1 MQLEA
6 LATSLVD
13 AHLTCRFL
21 MPKWRDRDDSESNFM
36 AFVAELTSQVD
47 ARAEEELDSAFETNA
62 PDDDLLSPEPVQ
74 RASCA
79 LEPIG
84 RKRRLPPRQDDTC
97 SLQGR
102 CACRVKK
109 RSNVDRTE
117 GGKGKHAHKTVW
129 RCRVHPSVYVCG
141 TKHRNCLDEHVQD
154 VLNGE
159 FE

>member
-1 MQLEA
+1 
-6 LATSLVD
+6 
-13 AHLTCRFL
+13 

-36 AFVAELTSQVD
+36 AFVAELTTQID
-47 ARAEEELDSAFETNA
+47 ARTEEELDSAFETNT

-74 RASCA
+74 HTSCA
-79 LEPIG
+79 LELIG
-84 RKRRLPPRQDDTC
+84 RKRRLPPRQNDSY

-102 CACRVKK
+102 CACCVKN
-109 RSNVDRTE
+109 RSDLDRTE
-117 GGKGKHAHKTVW
+117 GGKGKYAHKTVW
-129 RCRVHPSVYVCG
+129 RCRVHPNACMCG